1 MARTW
6 FKQMHGFY
14 RHPKAVEAGEDAADL
29 FIRGIDYCTEYL
41 TDGFIPDAALHQLSR
56 KRSVQRNAKALERVG
71 LWDRDTDGWWVHHY
85 DDYHP
90 SKADVEAKK
99 AKERARK
106 GATKKRGNRK
116 SSAKFP
122 RGIPA
127 NSEIQI
133 TDGQMADGQTT
144 DVSPASKESSS
155 FTATSTAV
163 VAREEVDPTHRDEA
177 LAELRSRVQPADEA
191 RTAA

>member
-1 MARTW
+1 
-6 FKQMHGFY
+6 MHGFY

-29 FIRGIDYCTEYL
+29 FIRGVDYCTEYL
-41 TDGFIPDAALHQLSR
+41 TDGFIPESALHQLSR

-71 LWDRDTDGWWVHHY
+71 LWDRDIDGWWIHHY
-85 DDYHP
+85 DDFHP

-106 GATKKRGNRK
+106 GGQQKRGNRK

-127 NSEIQI
+127 NSTIQI

-144 DVSPASKESSS
+144 DVSPASNPPFSLPAI
-155 FTATSTAV
+155 TPQPV
-163 VAREEVDPTHRDEA
+163 VVREAVDPENRDTA
-177 LAELRSRVQPADEA
+177 LAELANSLGDEA
-191 RTAA
+191 PANERSAA